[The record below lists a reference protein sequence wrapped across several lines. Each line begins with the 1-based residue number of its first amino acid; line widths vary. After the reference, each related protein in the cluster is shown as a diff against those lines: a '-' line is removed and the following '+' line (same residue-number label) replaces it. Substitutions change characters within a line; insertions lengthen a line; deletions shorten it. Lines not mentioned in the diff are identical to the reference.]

1 MSDNAILSALRRM
14 GYQKDEM
21 SGHGFRAMAS
31 TLLYENGF
39 PGHCIELQLAH
50 TERNSVKRAYNY
62 ALHIDERVKM
72 MDWWANYLDGLK

>member
-39 PGHCIELQLAH
+39 PGHCIELQL
-50 TERNSVKRAYNY
+50 
-62 ALHIDERVKM
+62 DERVKM
-72 MDWWANYLDGLK
+72 MDCWANYLDGLK

>member
-1 MSDNAILSALRRM
+1 
-14 GYQKDEM
+14 
-21 SGHGFRAMAS
+21 
-31 TLLYENGF
+31 LLYENGF